1 MSYKALYLTYRP
13 QTFEEVAGQK
23 AIVRTLKNA
32 LASGKMAHAYLFAGP
47 RGTGKTTMARLF
59 AKALDC
65 EEGLGHQCNKCS
77 NCLAISE
84 GSHPDVIEIDAASN
98 NGVDQVRDLIDK
110 VKYAPIKGKY
120 KVYIIDEVHMMSTG
134 AFNALLKTLEE
145 PPENVIFILC
155 TTEPYKVL
163 PTILSRCQRF
173 DFSKLSDEEM
183 RGKLLEVLTQ
193 EKTVYDEEGV
203 KAVIAL
209 ADGGMRDALSILD
222 QVLAYSGNQLH
233 EKDVLAIYGL
243 ASLEEK
249 ITLLQSLKSGDVSA
263 VIAQAENFISGGIDV
278 RRLVSDLISLLKDL
292 LIYEKTG
299 DPSLIEDLSEEQAQ
313 LLSKTIGPAS
323 CNAMITTLLS
333 AQNDF
338 KNVSDVRS
346 LFELTLLR
354 LSSTDTPEGDETIH
368 APIKPLKKEVHVEPA
383 PVIKKPAEA
392 PKAEAPKPVEESQPA
407 PKAEPV
413 EAPKAVEKPIVVE
426 APAPKEEPKAEPVQ
440 PAPEKKAEVKTEA
453 IFEAKPTP
461 KVEITPQKP
470 DETTPPDWLFGDDKA
485 QEKETEEAQPVI
497 EKPAPE
503 KKPAPKAGPASEPE
517 DKPVDRPTTTIN
529 ISNILKPGIAT
540 EGMQFELPD
549 DEIVKIMV
557 LADKA
562 QRTSLAGKWH
572 HFADLKADPKIGAL
586 ASLLSDGHPFCI
598 CKDAIILSYNFTK
611 RKKEANIMANQ
622 QPLSEL
628 LAEVIGRQVFVYAID
643 RIDANRL
650 TAAFFNL
657 QQINKLPRKQEVQL
671 NLPIG
676 GNKS

>member
-222 QVLAYSGNQLH
+222 QVLAYW
-233 EKDVLAIYGL
+233 
-243 ASLEEK
+243 
-249 ITLLQSLKSGDVSA
+249 
-263 VIAQAENFISGGIDV
+263 
-278 RRLVSDLISLLKDL
+278 
-292 LIYEKTG
+292 
-299 DPSLIEDLSEEQAQ
+299 
-313 LLSKTIGPAS
+313 
-323 CNAMITTLLS
+323 
-333 AQNDF
+333 
-338 KNVSDVRS
+338 
-346 LFELTLLR
+346 
-354 LSSTDTPEGDETIH
+354 
-368 APIKPLKKEVHVEPA
+368 
-383 PVIKKPAEA
+383 
-392 PKAEAPKPVEESQPA
+392 QPA
-407 PKAEPV
+407 PRE
-413 EAPKAVEKPIVVE
+413 
-426 APAPKEEPKAEPVQ
+426 
-440 PAPEKKAEVKTEA
+440 
-453 IFEAKPTP
+453 
-461 KVEITPQKP
+461 
-470 DETTPPDWLFGDDKA
+470 
-485 QEKETEEAQPVI
+485 
-497 EKPAPE
+497 
-503 KKPAPKAGPASEPE
+503 
-517 DKPVDRPTTTIN
+517 R
-529 ISNILKPGIAT
+529 
-540 EGMQFELPD
+540 
-549 DEIVKIMV
+549 
-557 LADKA
+557 
-562 QRTSLAGKWH
+562 R
-572 HFADLKADPKIGAL
+572 
-586 ASLLSDGHPFCI
+586 
-598 CKDAIILSYNFTK
+598 LSYLWF
-611 RKKEANIMANQ
+611 
-622 QPLSEL
+622 
-628 LAEVIGRQVFVYAID
+628 G
-643 RIDANRL
+643 
-650 TAAFFNL
+650 
-657 QQINKLPRKQEVQL
+657 LPRRKDHPLAITQERRRFRRHRPSREFHL
-671 NLPIG
+671 GRHRCPAFGERPYFLI
-676 GNKS
+676 KRFIDL

>member
-13 QTFEEVAGQK
+13 QTFDEVAGQK

-32 LASGKMAHAYLFAGP
+32 LTSGKMAHAYLFAGP

-173 DFSKLSDEEM
+173 DFSKLTDEEM
-183 RGKLLEVLTQ
+183 RGKLIEVLTQ
-193 EKTVYDEEGV
+193 EKTAYDEEGV
-203 KAVIAL
+203 KAVISL

-249 ITLLQSLKSGDVSA
+249 IALLQSLKSGDVAA
-263 VIAQAENFISGGIDV
+263 VIAQAESFIAGGIDV
-278 RRLVSDLISLLKDL
+278 RRLVSDLISILKDL

-313 LLSKTIGPAS
+313 FLSKTIGPSS
-323 CNAMITTLLS
+323 CNDMITTLLS

-354 LSSTDTPEGDETIH
+354 LSSTQSSDEEAIH
-368 APIKPLKKEVHVEPA
+368 APVKAV
-383 PVIKKPAEA
+383 KKPNIVEQPVKAPEA
-392 PKAEAPKPVEESQPA
+392 PKAAEVAKPAEVKPA
-407 PKAEPV
+407 P
-413 EAPKAVEKPIVVE
+413 APLPKKETPVEKPIEKKVE
-426 APAPKEEPKAEPVQ
+426 VKPEPVIIEEK
-440 PAPEKKAEVKTEA
+440 PAQ
-453 IFEAKPTP
+453 
-461 KVEITPQKP
+461 KVEISPQKA
-470 DETTPPDWLFGDDKA
+470 DETTPPDFLFEENDA
-485 QEKETEEAQPVI
+485 EEKSVEA
-497 EKPAPE
+497 KPIPE
-503 KKPAPKAGPASEPE
+503 KKVEPKPDSIPEEKEPE
-517 DKPVDRPTTTIN
+517 EAERPTTTIN
-529 ISNILKPGIAT
+529 IASILKPAIAT
-540 EGMQFELPD
+540 QGMEFELPD
-549 DEIVKIMV
+549 EEIVKIMV

-562 QRTSLAGKWH
+562 QRTALAGKWH
-572 HFADLKADPKIGAL
+572 HFGELKGDPKIGAL
-586 ASLLSDGHPFCI
+586 ASLLSDGHPFCL

-628 LAEVIGRQVFVYAID
+628 LAQVIGREIFVYAID

-657 QQINKLPRKQEVQL
+657 QQINKLPKKEEVKL